1 MTPSVAPYPS
11 LSGDISLA
19 VRQVRLDDNPLHVSF
34 ISAQEHVVA
43 LNQVEKAAW
52 SNARLEL
59 IVDLPDAELER
70 GRADWLDVGCH
81 VVVAERRTCVRRA
94 VQLTRGVDG
103 RWSGSVELHRD
114 DHVSRAELDAVVTA
128 RVGGVAGRVIG
139 MSTEPWT
146 VDFVSRTPTRQRSIA
161 TKWADFA
168 APENGYLGA
177 YRDVPWVVDTAGIDP
192 VVYLNSGFEG
202 FKTLL
207 SGSTGTRPQREAV
220 TAQIAAE
227 SWIALFNTAAVRLVT
242 DDAEGD
248 WPGGW
253 HEAVLRRL
261 LPDVYPE
268 TTPTDALEEVRRQIG
283 ESGGDLQTRVLN
295 VALVQ
300 ARMPRALTALI
311 RDRNSAS
318 EEAKKNR

>member
-11 LSGDISLA
+11 LSGDVSLT

-34 ISAQEHVVA
+34 VSAQEHVVA

-52 SNARLEL
+52 GNARLEL
-59 IVDLPDAELER
+59 VVDLPDAELER

-81 VVVAERRTCVRRA
+81 VIVAERRTCVRRA
-94 VQLTRGVDG
+94 VRLARGTDG
-103 RWSGSVELHRD
+103 RWIGSVELHRD

-128 RVGGVAGRVIG
+128 RVGGIAGRVIG
-139 MSTEPWT
+139 TSAEPWT
-146 VDFVSRTPTRQRSIA
+146 VDFVSRTPTKQRSIS

-168 APENGYLGA
+168 APENSYLGT

-202 FKTLL
+202 FKALL
-207 SGSTGTRPQREAV
+207 SGSLGTRPQREAV
-220 TAQIAAE
+220 TAQIATE
-227 SWIALFNTAAVRLVT
+227 TWIALFSAAAARLVAS
-242 DDAEGD
+242 AEEGE

-253 HEAVLRRL
+253 HEAVLRRM

-268 TTPTDALEEVRRQIG
+268 ATPTDALEDVRRQVG
-283 ESGGDLQTRVLN
+283 EGGGDLPTRVLN
-295 VALVQ
+295 AALIQ
-300 ARMPRALTALI
+300 GRTPRALTALI

-318 EEAKKNR
+318 EEAKKSR